1 MAEIDSTQILNL
13 DPTND
18 LFKRGFDN
26 GVLYTLYNFINHELD
41 SNPQSTYFIS
51 EISSDRTEIRL
62 SSNFIS
68 NEKLEVVYKEF
79 KERLDSTDYF
89 DEFYIAFAGNNYNIG
104 VNCFLDTSKEK
115 YTLLVKLYDALPTQF
130 KDKDEVYVVTKTAE
144 TKVYKVNQDPS
155 SPSTDPINPGVL
167 FEDGFELDNQS
178 IIPNENINSTFSPD
192 ENSIEL
198 YIYDVNL
205 GLLASDLGSL
215 GPDGKWSGFS
225 DYTITDPNG
234 GDLEDESNLGEGVCS
249 LGPEYTTQQAC
260 TEAGGT
266 WTSTDGGTC
275 SLGPEY
281 TSQQACTEAGGIWTS
296 NNESANGSCSLGPG
310 FPSKEA
316 CIAAGGQWTPSN
328 GSCSLGPEFTTQT
341 ACAAAG
347 GIWSIN
353 KPGVCTLG
361 PQYTTQYACIAA
373 GGIWHNSEIYGDATF
388 LRGPNTNLE
397 IKDFVNNST
406 VYKTKKELLA
416 TPSTSSRNN
425 LDYYLNQKGVT
436 ITPDYSKF
444 DEFVNFSSAKQ
455 RVQNF
460 YYKASQIQ
468 SYEDELSILNSITG
482 NSSESI
488 SVTSSKASIENN
500 ITNLIKNFDGYEY
513 YLYYITGSSSY
524 PKTGSKF
531 PYELKDTG
539 STEVLNWLG
548 SSNESSQYYGGTLL
562 SASFYDEDNQNWL
575 FYTVPDFIRE
585 NENNDNYL
593 TFCNMVG
600 QSFDEIWL
608 YTKAVSQKTN
618 TTNTLDEGVPLD
630 LAQPTIEGLG
640 YQGFG
645 NNYNNQDNYIGLTGE
660 NNGDFLPPTGSE
672 LITNY
677 IAVNSGTIINY
688 WADNYSFSGYVEQI
702 IEEGFPYAIDKVS
715 KEIYKRL
722 YHNMAYLVKK
732 KGTPAGLRQLINIW
746 GIPSTI
752 LRINEFGGK
761 DKDDSDDYDLW
772 YDRYSYAYTPT
783 GTQNF
788 PSASMVFPWMP
799 LTRNYYA
806 ENAEI
811 VPDSLQFRFK
821 TFGIPTSSNTAIGN
835 HYTQSLLVKK
845 SDGDATTT
853 DFDFGIRLT
862 YEPQETGSYNGAQN
876 DERNKYGTL
885 NFFISGSNNPNETI
899 LSGSG
904 IYLPF
909 FDGGWW
915 SVMLQRDQHLATN
928 LNGTNTVYSL
938 SAANNIYNGDDGD
951 QIGFVGG
958 TSASSHFS
966 NLYGFGLYG
975 NALYGPLDS
984 TFNKSWNNYGIS
996 FGSGGSEANG
1006 IYLGGYVSGSTVGGV
1021 IQNPDGRMFRGSF
1034 QEFRYYSNDIPAEVF
1049 NDFVMNPES
1058 IEGNKITG
1066 SESSFD
1072 IVNFRAPLGNELES
1086 NFVISASSVNFTQS
1100 LKSLHP
1106 AVSGMSNFVITSS
1119 FYNPK
1124 PPLGT
1129 TEATSSDYTLRLYNP
1144 TPSYSKTLSLLNRQP
1159 YLLDQ
1164 PAIGVSNRISNKI
1177 QISDGNRFGNILSN
1191 QMSIQ
1196 QDYIISRSYT
1206 DDLTSLE
1213 VGFAP
1218 ADEVNDDIIATYGH
1232 GVIGDGIAD
1241 PRYRQLKTTDY
1252 PKLAKTEAD
1261 YLRKYTKGNVQDY
1274 IRLIKYVDDS
1284 LFKAIKAY
1292 VPARTSITTGII
1304 IKQNM
1309 LDRSRN
1315 IPTTIDFDTTIAF
1328 SPVPNWDTPIVKRD
1342 IALTASITDLLDD
1355 ETQDGLIFGGTGGT
1369 MDSFNY
1375 YGAATTDPRTGNAGT
1390 ASYGDVPMNVGQFTQ
1405 SYIDRFDTITGQQN
1419 LTASTQPEF
1428 YTGEFSGSEFPAVTQ
1443 SLFNNPFAAPSS
1455 LESSYHISESSH
1467 DHLHVKV
1474 EFEIQYA
1481 GFGYLTSAE
1490 DPYEYNL
1497 TVEGLTQTWNDPDKG
1512 LIVMGTSSVFR
1523 SNATD
1528 GVDNFCNIMAVVLPK
1543 TDLEG
1548 NDLTEYTNV
1557 GINGEQIA
1565 YPTIGEQK
1573 QIPYRTAF
1581 SSSDYDT
1588 DSNYDDTAPEEVGNN
1603 FMNLYPYRIN
1613 NYFSQYFVSR
1623 SLAANPFQFKPFS
1636 GVSNPTLAAPF
1647 FQFIAYSSS
1656 GQNPTDPGASINIG
1670 INNGRKGVGTTL
1682 AKCVIAGK
1690 DGTSIATQ
1698 ASCVALGGTWTTP
1711 ASSSGNAVG
1720 YNQAGWVLDDT
1731 WTGFGSFTI
1740 NGNVQNYFSDQLSNA
1755 TGDEGDDGAGPDGG
1769 IFYNSVA
1776 GQPFNTLPTNQDNP
1790 GNAGGSKLGYLP
1802 SYVYP
1807 QNWYEGEPINY
1818 INNGKV
1824 GVLNAGVLVSTTM
1837 RQPSSPE
1844 YGMSLLPNRINPA
1857 GHRVFQ
1863 YVGGP
1868 YGAQE
1873 NNEIPISSDPQ
1884 ISDISVL
1891 RRISSGGELNTLQWT
1906 NSRNAILGYRSLIK
1920 SSANSSANAFSPS
1933 GDLDYRGTFRTLLHL
1948 GQFNKAKQ
1956 TAREALIS
1964 SPIPISTASIH
1975 TYPAGWVYYY
1985 EPDGSTTKP
1994 WDPMVNIRNSS
2005 GNVDYNYRRNT
2016 PVPSG
2021 YIPNKQII
2029 GVGINKTSTDILGTN
2044 NDLSATLLSSNFQFG
2059 PISFPTSASFSGSA
2073 AQFQTNIISYNIG
2086 SLFNDEF
2093 SFDTSPVPP
2102 TRFFL
2107 EGSSFTDSDR
2117 VNTEYP
2123 QIYGRTPAPLS
2134 NGSTLPLENF
2144 GTSGD
2149 LKSIYY
2155 FDYPVNL
2162 QLPFTQNYVANKAIP
2177 TGSFTLPILTP
2188 QTIPFFFSPLLP
2200 AGSVNFDNSQYN
2212 ALINNFNANRDNSY
2226 LMDVDLS
2233 TDPNIPVNQAQLIAG
2248 TAIKAEVPDSNYT
2261 AKTSVIP
2268 RYEGSKLTSANY
2280 NFPTLAGEVGT
2291 AEDFKE
2297 LEDFVLPEFLNGDTG
2312 SWGGDSSFGNTAVI
2326 DKYPIYFARF
2336 RESVENKNVPGTY
2349 TFNIDSLITAPFDSV
2364 LGEELFPEIIKIDGS
2379 NQNLLSTVS
2388 TFEVNRKTSVAYD
2401 KTITKTGT
2409 NGKVVNVDYSKLS
2422 VGDNI
2427 IFQGGLELQ
2436 NIMWNYIDQ
2445 SSYTAGFI
2453 GSVLPTMSFDATAG
2467 PEWATLVQISGSLQ
2481 TEQLVNNVTFDDV
2494 IENIQLG
2501 MPCTGL
2507 QYITSS
2513 QTPTVFSPGTLLKS
2527 SYLYTES
2534 NAFYLGGG
2542 QLSISQSV
2550 GSQNNGGSMVNSWFG
2565 PSLGVIHTLNK
2576 CIQNKIAFTGSYT
2589 SFSGGSVLNTES
2601 IFISPGVPDNN
2612 LKYNIKDK
2620 DLYFSFDPSSSA
2632 KLNDNP
2638 LNPNNTGNSA
2648 SGSRSLPIIQYT
2660 NTQEPFLIEI
2670 GDEVT
2675 IKYTIQNEGQ
2685 NIVYYQDFFVT
2696 GIPKTNGL
2704 LIPSGSYTG
2713 STGLPTEPTLLDK
2726 IGYYNQRFVEITPQS
2741 NAQNINTITD
2751 NIFAKIEVTPD
2762 PTSITPSIQVI
2773 DGFQIKR
2780 RIDAD
2785 DRVIVYQTSPPK
2797 SQGSLTPSGPGFL
2810 IPNDLSSLQKLNV
2823 ESLITQLR
2831 GKNAFETD
2839 KETDS

>member
-13 DPTND
+13 DPTQD

-26 GVLYTLYNFINHELD
+26 GILYTLYNFVNHELD
-41 SNPQSTYFIS
+41 SNPQNTYFIS

-62 SSNFIS
+62 SSNFID
-68 NEKLEVVYKEF
+68 NARLEIVYKEF

-178 IIPNENINSTFSPD
+178 IIPNENINSTFTPD
-192 ENSIEL
+192 ENNIEL

-205 GLLASDLGSL
+205 GLLASDLGVL
-215 GPDGKWSGFS
+215 GPDGKWQGFS

-296 NNESANGSCSLGPG
+296 NNESANGSCSLGPE
-310 FPSKEA
+310 FSTKEA
-316 CIAAGGQWTPSN
+316 CLSAGGQWTPSN
-328 GSCSLGPEFTTQT
+328 GSCSLGPQFTTQT

-406 VYKTKKELLA
+406 VYKTKDELLSS
-416 TPSTSSRNN
+416 PSTSSRNN
-425 LDYYLNQKGVT
+425 LDYYLNQRGVT

-444 DEFVNFSSAKQ
+444 NEFVNFSSAKQ

-460 YYKASQIQ
+460 YHKVSQIQ

-488 SVTSSKASIENN
+488 SVTSSKASIEGN

-524 PKTGSKF
+524 PKTGTKF

-539 STEVLNWLG
+539 SIEVLNWLG

-575 FYTVPDFIRE
+575 FYTVPDFIKE

-677 IAVNSGTIINY
+677 IAVNSGSIINY

-732 KGTPAGLRQLINIW
+732 KGTTAGLRQLINIW

-761 DKDDSDDYDLW
+761 DKDNSDDYDLW

-799 LTRNYYA
+799 LTRNYTA

-811 VPDSLQFRFK
+811 VPDNFQFRFK
-821 TFGIPTSSNTAIGN
+821 TFGIPTSSNAAIGN

-885 NFFISGSNNPNETI
+885 NFFISGSNSPNETV

-928 LNGTNTVYSL
+928 LNGTNTTYTL

-958 TSASSHFS
+958 TSASSHFT
-966 NLYGFGLYG
+966 NLYGSGLYG
-975 NALYGPLDS
+975 NALYGPLNS
-984 TFNKSWNNYGIS
+984 TFNKSWNAYGTT
-996 FGSGGSEANG
+996 EYDG
-1006 IYLGGYVSGSTVGGV
+1006 IYLGGYVSGSTVGNIV
-1021 IQNPDGRMFRGSF
+1021 SNPDGKMFRGSF
-1034 QEFRYYSNDIPAEVF
+1034 QEFRYYSNDISAEIF

-1086 NFVISASSVNFTQS
+1086 NFVVSASSINATQS
-1100 LKSLHP
+1100 FKSLHP
-1106 AVSGMSNFVITSS
+1106 AVSGMSSYVITSS
-1119 FYNPK
+1119 FYNPV
-1124 PPLGT
+1124 T
-1129 TEATSSDYTLRLYNP
+1129 SATSSDYTLRLYNP
-1144 TPSYSKTLSLLNRQP
+1144 TPSYNKTLSLLNRQP

-1177 QISDGNRFGNILSN
+1177 QISDGNVFGNILSN

-1196 QDYIISRSYT
+1196 QDYVVSRSYT

-1218 ADEVNDDIIATYGH
+1218 SDEVNDDIIATYGH

-1252 PKLAKTEAD
+1252 PKLRETEAD

-1274 IRLIKYVDDS
+1274 IRLIKYIDDS

-1328 SPVPNWDTPIVKRD
+1328 SPTPNWGTPIIKRD
-1342 IALTASITDLLDD
+1342 IVLTSSISDLLDGED
-1355 ETQDGLIFGGTGGT
+1355 KDGLIFGGTGGT

-1405 SYIDRFDTITGQQN
+1405 SYIDRFDTIAGQQN

-1455 LESSYHISESSH
+1455 LESTYHISESVY
-1467 DHLHVKV
+1467 DHIHAKV

-1481 GFGYLTSAE
+1481 GFGYLTEPGNPYDE
-1490 DPYEYNL
+1490 DY
-1497 TVEGLTQTWNDPDKG
+1497 TVEALTNSWNVAERG
-1512 LIVMGTSSVFR
+1512 LIVMGTSSVYR
-1523 SNATD
+1523 NGGGD
-1528 GVDNFCNIMAVVLPK
+1528 GVNHFCNIMAVVLPK
-1543 TDLEG
+1543 QDLNG

-1557 GINGEQIA
+1557 GINGEQIF
-1565 YPTIGEQK
+1565 YPIIGEQK
-1573 QIPYRTAF
+1573 QIPLRTAF
-1581 SSSDYDT
+1581 SSSLPAT
-1588 DSNYDDTAPEEVGNN
+1588 SLNN
-1603 FMNLYPYRIN
+1603 PYPPSRVSKFGVDFMNLYAYRVDSYFN
-1613 NYFSQYFVSR
+1613 NSVQVS
-1623 SLAANPFQFKPFS
+1623 SSPENVMFKNKPFNGIS
-1636 GVSNPTLAAPF
+1636 QPALAAPF
-1647 FQFIAYSSS
+1647 FQFIAYSASS
-1656 GQNPTDPGASINIG
+1656 VIDPASPSAYWNLG
-1670 INNGRKGVGTTL
+1670 ITTGKTTGTTIG
-1682 AKCVIAGK
+1682 KCILN
-1690 DGTSIATQ
+1690 DPTSGFGSAIQNQTQ
-1698 ASCVALGGTWTTP
+1698 CGNAGGTWVNSTI
-1711 ASSSGNAVG
+1711 G
-1720 YNQAGWVLDDT
+1720 QVLDDT
-1731 WTGFGSFTI
+1731 FTGLGLKMS
-1740 NGNVQNYFSDQLSNA
+1740 NRPGNDFFSNQLSGTNGTLNEGFYSTLSNNDFIG
-1755 TGDEGDDGAGPDGG
+1755 TGNTGSSFDG
-1769 IFYNSVA
+1769 ITIQEY
-1776 GQPFNTLPTNQDNP
+1776 P
-1790 GNAGGSKLGYLP
+1790 GNGGGNKLGYSP
-1802 SYVYP
+1802 SFINQDIV
-1807 QNWYEGEPINY
+1807 NNEIPINL
-1818 INNGKV
+1818 NNGFN

-1837 RQPSSPE
+1837 RQPTNPE
-1844 YGMSLLPNRINPA
+1844 YGMTLPPNRINGF

-1868 YGAQE
+1868 YGDQPSTE
-1873 NNEIPISSDPQ
+1873 GPIGFDEITDGNLANL
-1884 ISDISVL
+1884 VA
-1891 RRISSGGELNTLQWT
+1891 SGQNTTDLQWM
-1906 NSRNAILGYRSLIK
+1906 NSRNAILGYRSPITTTYGAETTDVFL
-1920 SSANSSANAFSPS
+1920 PG

-1948 GQFNKAKQ
+1948 GQSNKAKQ
-1956 TAREALIS
+1956 TAREALKT

-1985 EPDGSTTKP
+1985 EPDGSVTKP
-1994 WDPMVNIRNSS
+1994 WDPMVNVKITDGSFLS
-2005 GNVDYNYRRNT
+2005 NYRKNT

-2029 GVGINKTSTDILGTN
+2029 GFGISKTSIDNVGN
-2044 NDLSATLLSSNFQFG
+2044 VNDLSATLLDSNFQFG
-2059 PISFPTSASFSGSA
+2059 PVSFPTSASFNPDQTG
-2073 AQFQTNIISYNIG
+2073 FQTFILSANTKFIFASS
-2086 SLFNDEF
+2086 SLDNLDYP
-2093 SFDTSPVPP
+2093 SNWYTPSVPP
-2102 TRFFL
+2102 ITYFL
-2107 EGSSFTDSDR
+2107 EGGNPVTNN
-2117 VNTEYP
+2117 NTSRNP
-2123 QIYGRTPAPLS
+2123 DFVQIYGRTPAPLS

-2144 GTSGD
+2144 GTTLD

-2155 FDYPVNL
+2155 FDYPTDL
-2162 QLPFTQNYVANKAIP
+2162 QLPFLQNYQQNKSEDTA
-2177 TGSFTLPILTP
+2177 SFALPVLTDRS
-2188 QTIPFFFSPLLP
+2188 IPFFFSPLLP

-2212 ALINNFNANRDNSY
+2212 ALLNNFNANRNNSY
-2226 LMDVDLS
+2226 LMDIDFS
-2233 TDPNIPVNQAQLIAG
+2233 TSPTNPVNQAQLIAG
-2248 TAIKAEVPDSNYT
+2248 TAIKAEIPDSNYT
-2261 AKTSVIP
+2261 AKSSIIP
-2268 RYEGSKLTSANY
+2268 RYEGSKVTSANY
-2280 NFPTLAGEVGT
+2280 NFPTPAGEVGT

-2297 LEDFVLPEFLNGDTG
+2297 LKDYVLPEFLNGDTG
-2312 SWGGDSSFGNTAVI
+2312 SWGGDSSFGNTATI
-2326 DKYPIYFARF
+2326 DKHPIYFARF
-2336 RESVENKNVPGTY
+2336 RESVENKNTPGTY
-2349 TFNIDSLITAPFDSV
+2349 TFNIDSLITAPFDSK
-2364 LGEELFPEIIKIDGS
+2364 LGKEEFPEIIKIDGS
-2379 NQNLLSTVS
+2379 NQNLQSTVS
-2388 TFEVNRKTSVAYD
+2388 SFEVGRKASVAYD

-2409 NGKVVNVDYSKLS
+2409 NGAVINVDYSKLS
-2422 VGDNI
+2422 VGENS

-2445 SSYTAGFI
+2445 SSYTNGFI
-2453 GSVLPTMSFDATAG
+2453 GSVLPTMSFDRTSG
-2467 PEWATLVQISGSLQ
+2467 PEWAAVSQNNKPNRDSRELIELGQ
-2481 TEQLVNNVTFDDV
+2481 TSD
-2494 IENIQLG
+2494 NIRYQAKF
-2501 MPCTGL
+2501 TGE
-2507 QYITSS
+2507 
-2513 QTPTVFSPGTLLKS
+2513 FSPLTLNTG
-2527 SYLYTES
+2527 SYLHTGS
-2534 NAFYLGGG
+2534 NALYLGGG
-2542 QLSISQSV
+2542 QLNVSQSV
-2550 GSQNNGGSMVNSWFG
+2550 GSQTTVNGNWYG
-2565 PSLGVIHTLNK
+2565 PSLGVIHTINK
-2576 CIQNKIAFTGSYT
+2576 CIQNKIAFTGS
-2589 SFSGGSVLNTES
+2589 FSGTGVNQSQ
-2601 IFISPGVPDNN
+2601 IKSPGVPDDN

-2632 KLNDNP
+2632 KFNDYSQ
-2638 LNPNNTGNSA
+2638 NPNTIGTNSP

-2670 GDEVT
+2670 GDEIT
-2675 IKYTIQNEGQ
+2675 IKYTIRATDSS
-2685 NIVYYQDFFVT
+2685 IVNYQDFFVT
-2696 GIPKTNGL
+2696 GVPNTNGNTNN
-2704 LIPSGSYTG
+2704 SQTN
-2713 STGLPTEPTLLDK
+2713 
-2726 IGYYNQRFVEITPQS
+2726 YYNVKQLTS
-2741 NAQNINTITD
+2741 LAGNNDQNTNLILK

-2762 PTSITPSIQVI
+2762 PTTISPSIQVI
-2773 DGFQIKR
+2773 DGFQIRR
-2780 RIDAD
+2780 RINAD
-2785 DRVIVYQTSPPK
+2785 DRVIVYQTAPPK

-2810 IPNDLSSLQKLNV
+2810 IPNDLSAVQKLNV